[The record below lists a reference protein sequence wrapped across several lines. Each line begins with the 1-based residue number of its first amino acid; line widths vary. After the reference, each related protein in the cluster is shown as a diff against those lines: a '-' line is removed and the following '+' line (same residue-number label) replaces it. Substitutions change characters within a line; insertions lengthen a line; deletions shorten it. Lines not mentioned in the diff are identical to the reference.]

1 MKCLRARVG
10 EVYERGSLR
19 AGRRKGDRDA
29 ATPSNPPKPAPARN
43 QKSDQ
48 GGIVT
53 EYLSAKELGIRPEE
67 RKWLRKTAAFLANM
81 KPGKEKKIPGD
92 DKFVFDMGDVACR
105 YECGTAGCIWGAAH
119 LLALAAGEAPWGTDK
134 DMPNDVASIEP
145 D

>member
-1 MKCLRARVG
+1 M
-10 EVYERGSLR
+10 
-19 AGRRKGDRDA
+19 
-29 ATPSNPPKPAPARN
+29 
-43 QKSDQ
+43 
-48 GGIVT
+48 T

-67 RKWLRKTAAFLANM
+67 RKWLRKAGAFLANM
-81 KPGKEKKIPGD
+81 KPGEEKKIPGD